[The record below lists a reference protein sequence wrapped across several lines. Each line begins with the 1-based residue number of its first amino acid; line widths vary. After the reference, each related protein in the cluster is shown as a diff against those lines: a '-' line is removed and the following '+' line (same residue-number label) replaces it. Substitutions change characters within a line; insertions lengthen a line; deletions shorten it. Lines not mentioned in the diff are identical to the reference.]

1 MADAGALD
9 LSDLHERL
17 LHVMREDLGLDA
29 CCVTLLT
36 DDGNNL
42 HHTVLFAAR
51 ASDDDPADSSLKGAV
66 GEPDTLYTAR
76 DPATFASQVIAT
88 GAPLVIDDMHKLTN
102 GGHCPLM
109 AAEGFCAYLGAPIT
123 PGFRRPRRS
132 RGFIAGAADLV
143 AGKQKEDAILC
154 PDIERAVGGSH
165 DGPASSPGRAGNR
178 LTPGARAGTT
188 R

>member
-66 GEPDTLYTAR
+66 GELDMLYTAR

-123 PGFRRPRRS
+123 LGS
-132 RGFIAGAADLV
+132 GALGAAEALSR
-143 AGKQKEDAILC
+143 APRTWSLEDKRKMLSYARILSALLE
-154 PDIERAVGGSH
+154 DRMTVQ
-165 DGPASSPGRAGNR
+165 PAAQDAPGTG
-178 LTPGARAGTT
+178 
-188 R
+188 